1 MKRLSLV
8 LLAVLLVAVVVM
20 IASASSAASY
30 PYTLVD
36 LGTFGGPNG
45 FQNYPGAL
53 TEDGTAIGE
62 ADTPAADPNAPICFS
77 DCNISPGF
85 EWQHGRLTELP
96 ALPGPNSACPTSIAA
111 RGLVAGVSQNGV
123 DESAGWQ
130 LDEAVLWKDG
140 RLIDLGTLGGVQS
153 DAGGV
158 NDEGQVVGAALNGVP
173 DPFPGSAGD
182 VAITNCAV
190 TPINTTETRAFL
202 WQNGKMHDL
211 GTLGGPDAAANWIND
226 RGQVV
231 GQSFTN
237 NIANATTGYPTM
249 DPFLWWS
256 GNLHDLGS
264 LGGTSGVAN
273 WLNQQG
279 EVIGTSNLAG
289 DETHHAFLWN
299 GRLRDLGTLGG
310 PNSEAFFANDVGDVV
325 GRADYSASNHH
336 AFLWR
341 NGAMI
346 DLGSV
351 DGDPNSTAY
360 AVNNRDQVVGDSSGG
375 HAWLWQ
381 NGTIRDLNTLIA
393 PGSGLSVQ
401 SAAAINDSG
410 VIYGT
415 AGLPNGDQH
424 VYLLVPNTRNR

>member
-1 MKRLSLV
+1 
-8 LLAVLLVAVVVM
+8 
-20 IASASSAASY
+20 
-30 PYTLVD
+30 
-36 LGTFGGPNG
+36 
-45 FQNYPGAL
+45 
-53 TEDGTAIGE
+53 
-62 ADTPAADPNAPICFS
+62 
-77 DCNISPGF
+77 
-85 EWQHGRLTELP
+85 
-96 ALPGPNSACPTSIAA
+96 
-111 RGLVAGVSQNGV
+111 
-123 DESAGWQ
+123 
-130 LDEAVLWKDG
+130 
-140 RLIDLGTLGGVQS
+140 
-153 DAGGV
+153 
-158 NDEGQVVGAALNGVP
+158 
-173 DPFPGSAGD
+173 
-182 VAITNCAV
+182 
-190 TPINTTETRAFL
+190 
-202 WQNGKMHDL
+202 
-211 GTLGGPDAAANWIND
+211 
-226 RGQVV
+226 
-231 GQSFTN
+231 
-237 NIANATTGYPTM
+237 
-249 DPFLWWS
+249 
-256 GNLHDLGS
+256 LHDLGS